1 MSSRKNIIKVCICF
15 VCRKGTGQTTFC
27 LASFYDFKISFIFYC
42 TMYDCTYVQCTSLE
56 LEPKKIPE
64 KSKSAY
70 LGSFQLN
77 PIPMNKHKIKLNP
90 LVEQRWN

>member
-1 MSSRKNIIKVCICF
+1 
-15 VCRKGTGQTTFC
+15 
-27 LASFYDFKISFIFYC
+27 
-42 TMYDCTYVQCTSLE
+42 MYDCTYVQCTSLE
-56 LEPKKIPE
+56 LEPKTIPE

-77 PIPMNKHKIKLNP
+77 PIPMNKHKNKLNP

>member
-1 MSSRKNIIKVCICF
+1 
-15 VCRKGTGQTTFC
+15 
-27 LASFYDFKISFIFYC
+27 
-42 TMYDCTYVQCTSLE
+42 MYDCTYVQCTSLE
-56 LEPKKIPE
+56 LEPKTIPE

-90 LVEQRWN
+90 LVEQRWNSIFFESIYFYHYDHSPRLTFEIK

>member
-1 MSSRKNIIKVCICF
+1 
-15 VCRKGTGQTTFC
+15 
-27 LASFYDFKISFIFYC
+27 
-42 TMYDCTYVQCTSLE
+42 MYDCTYVQCTFLE

-77 PIPMNKHKIKLNP
+77 PIPMNKHKIELNP